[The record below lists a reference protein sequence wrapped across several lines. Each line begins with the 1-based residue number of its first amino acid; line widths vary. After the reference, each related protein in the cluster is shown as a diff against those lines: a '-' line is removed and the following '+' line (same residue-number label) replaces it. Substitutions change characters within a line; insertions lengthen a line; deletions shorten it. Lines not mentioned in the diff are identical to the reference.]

1 MASKEKDQFTVRC
14 EGLWLNDTK
23 PAEWKQSFPW
33 KPSVSF
39 HFIRV
44 DENFESLEHKGEE
57 TQKKYLKDLWLFQAM
72 GGKNAKGHFFE
83 LMAESGTVPAK
94 DGEPEKPYT
103 TVMPIA
109 EMFTD
114 GTSRFIKPPKDG
126 KIEEPVGKKTPP
138 PVTKPPVG
146 AKTTPTPAR
155 PNGNGSKMPK
165 GAEGFLEKA
174 LTPQT
179 DAWWALK
186 EAFNL
191 DGAIISNS
199 FQYAATFLQNFQGDD
214 AKCQDAI
221 LRWAGWFETTMR
233 EEKAE
238 RSRTRLTMLL
248 GLAVN
253 RAQVTDLVTKGW
265 GMLPKSHYEIFREVA
280 LARLEQLPKTG
291 NGEPQ
296 SASPVPE
303 SEPEEA
309 SVEKETEE
317 EIPF

>member
-1 MASKEKDQFTVRC
+1 MANTEERMDVVIMAIYDNFTM
-14 EGLWLNDTK
+14 
-23 PAEWKQSFPW
+23 PADWDATHNYEWKPN
-33 KPSVSF
+33 VS
-39 HFIRV
+39 IQYKRV
-44 DENFESLEHKGEE
+44 DSSLKPMGEE
-57 TQKKYLKDLWLFQAM
+57 LKARSSGDKNIWVFQAM
-72 GGKNAKGHFFE
+72 GGKKAKGHFYD
-83 LMAESGTVPAK
+83 M
-94 DGEPEKPYT
+94 
-103 TVMPIA
+103 
-109 EMFTD
+109 MFTHGETN
-114 GTSRFIKPPKDG
+114 GTAWTSFKPLMELYTNG
-126 KIEEPVGKKTPP
+126 SNRRIAAPVEGADPP
-138 PVTKPPVG
+138 PPDPPPPGPKPPVG
-146 AKTTPTPAR
+146 VKSSPTPAT
-155 PNGNGSKMPK
+155 NGNGAKMPK

-221 LRWAGWFETTMR
+221 LRWAGWFETIMR

-238 RSRTRLTMLL
+238 RCRTRLTMLL

-265 GMLPKSHYEIFREVA
+265 GMLPKSHYEMFREVA

-317 EIPF
+317 DIPF